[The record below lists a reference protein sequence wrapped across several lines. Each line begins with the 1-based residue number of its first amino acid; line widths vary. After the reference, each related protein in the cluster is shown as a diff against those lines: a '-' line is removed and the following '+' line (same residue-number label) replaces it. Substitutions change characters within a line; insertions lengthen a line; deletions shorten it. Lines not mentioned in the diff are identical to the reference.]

1 MSGEQLPESTAH
13 ILIVDDLPD
22 HLAFAG
28 TILRQQGYRVHA
40 ATSGRAAL
48 AFLEKRLPD
57 LIVLDIHMEGMDGLE
72 LCRRIKE
79 NRQTSE
85 IPVIF
90 VTAETAPEVIT
101 AGFDAGCCDYVPK
114 PFVRAE
120 YLARISAHLRI
131 ARQNKALRTAY
142 EELDRF
148 CSAVSHD
155 LKSPLSVMRMLLSML
170 KDELGDSVPDEAAHI
185 LGILDGKAELLTAMV
200 ERLLEFSRMCSIR
213 PNMVPL
219 DMSTLLH
226 EVYDEQRLAEPER
239 QVELEM
245 EPLPLVHGDAVL
257 VRMLL
262 KNIISNAFK
271 FTRGRENA
279 RITVTAGEE
288 DDFTVIAVRDNGAGF
303 DMRYADRLFR
313 IFQRLHDDSEFE
325 GTGVGLA
332 MAQRIMER
340 HGGKIRMTGEVNNG
354 VTVFLYFPQE

>member
-1 MSGEQLPESTAH
+1 MSAEQLPESTAH
-13 ILIVDDLPD
+13 ILVVDDLPD
-22 HLAFAG
+22 QLAFAG
-28 TILRQQGYRVHA
+28 TILRQQDYRVHA

-57 LIVLDIHMEGMDGLE
+57 LIVLDIHMEGMDGVE

-101 AGFDAGCCDYVPK
+101 AGFEAGCCDYVPK

-131 ARQNKALRTAY
+131 ARQNRALRTAY

-155 LKSPLSVMRMLLSML
+155 LKSPLGVMRMLLSML
-170 KDELGDSVPDEAAHI
+170 KDELGDSVPDEASHI
-185 LGILDGKAELLTAMV
+185 LAI
-200 ERLLEFSRMCSIR
+200 
-213 PNMVPL
+213 
-219 DMSTLLH
+219 
-226 EVYDEQRLAEPER
+226 
-239 QVELEM
+239 
-245 EPLPLVHGDAVL
+245 
-257 VRMLL
+257 
-262 KNIISNAFK
+262 
-271 FTRGRENA
+271 
-279 RITVTAGEE
+279 
-288 DDFTVIAVRDNGAGF
+288 RDNGAGF
-303 DMRYADRLFR
+303 DMQYADRLFR

-325 GTGVGLA
+325 GNGVGLA

-340 HGGKIRMTGEVNNG
+340 HGGKIRMTGEVNKG
-354 VTVFLYFPQE
+354 ATVFLYFPQE

>member
-48 AFLEKRLPD
+48 AFLEKCLPD

-72 LCRRIKE
+72 LCRRIRE

-142 EELDRF
+142 KELDRF

-155 LKSPLSVMRMLLSML
+155 MKSPLSVM
-170 KDELGDSVPDEAAHI
+170 
-185 LGILDGKAELLTAMV
+185 
-200 ERLLEFSRMCSIR
+200 C
-213 PNMVPL
+213 
-219 DMSTLLH
+219 
-226 EVYDEQRLAEPER
+226 
-239 QVELEM
+239 
-245 EPLPLVHGDAVL
+245 
-257 VRMLL
+257 MLL

-279 RITVTAGEE
+279 KITVTAGEE

-303 DMRYADRLFR
+303 DMQYADRLFR
-313 IFQRLHDDSEFE
+313 IFQRLHDNSEFE

-332 MAQRIMER
+332 MAQCIMER

-354 VTVFLYFPQE
+354 ATVFLYFPQE

>member
-155 LKSPLSVMRMLLSML
+155 LKSPLSVIRMLLSML

-200 ERLLEFSRMCSIR
+200 ERLLEFSRMCSIC
-213 PNMVPL
+213 
-219 DMSTLLH
+219 SCT
-226 EVYDEQRLAEPER
+226 
-239 QVELEM
+239 
-245 EPLPLVHGDAVL
+245 
-257 VRMLL
+257 
-262 KNIISNAFK
+262 
-271 FTRGRENA
+271 
-279 RITVTAGEE
+279 
-288 DDFTVIAVRDNGAGF
+288 
-303 DMRYADRLFR
+303 
-313 IFQRLHDDSEFE
+313 
-325 GTGVGLA
+325 
-332 MAQRIMER
+332 
-340 HGGKIRMTGEVNNG
+340 
-354 VTVFLYFPQE
+354 

>member
-57 LIVLDIHMEGMDGLE
+57 LIVLDIHIEGMDGLE
-72 LCRRIKE
+72 RPPHQGKQADKR
-79 NRQTSE
+79 NSGDFAPQ
-85 IPVIF
+85 
-90 VTAETAPEVIT
+90 TAPEVIT

-219 DMSTLLH
+219 DMGTLLH

-245 EPLPLVHGDAVL
+245 EPLLTVHGDAVL

-279 RITVTAGEE
+279 KITVTAGEE

-303 DMRYADRLFR
+303 DMQYADRLFR

-354 VTVFLYFPQE
+354 ATVFLYFPQE

>member
-40 ATSGRAAL
+40 ATSGWAAL

-72 LCRRIKE
+72 LCRRIRE

-142 EELDRF
+142 KELDRF

-155 LKSPLSVMRMLLSML
+155 MKSPLSVM
-170 KDELGDSVPDEAAHI
+170 
-185 LGILDGKAELLTAMV
+185 
-200 ERLLEFSRMCSIR
+200 C
-213 PNMVPL
+213 
-219 DMSTLLH
+219 
-226 EVYDEQRLAEPER
+226 
-239 QVELEM
+239 
-245 EPLPLVHGDAVL
+245 
-257 VRMLL
+257 MLL

-279 RITVTAGEE
+279 KITVTAGEE

-303 DMRYADRLFR
+303 DMQYADRLFR

-340 HGGKIRMTGEVNNG
+340 HGGRIRMTGEVNNG
-354 VTVFLYFPQE
+354 ATVFLYFPQE

>member
-1 MSGEQLPESTAH
+1 MSMEQFSKRTAH

-28 TILRQQGYRVHA
+28 TILRQQGYCVHA
-40 ATSGRAAL
+40 AASGRAAL
-48 AFLEKRLPD
+48 TFLEKRLPD
-57 LIVLDIHMEGMDGLE
+57 LIVLDIHMAGMDGLE
-72 LCRRIKE
+72 LCRRIKKDA
-79 NRQTSE
+79 RTCE

-101 AGFDAGCCDYVPK
+101 AGFEAGCCDYVSK

-131 ARQNKALRTAY
+131 AQQNRALRTAY

-155 LKSPLSVMRMLLSML
+155 LRSPLSVMRMLLSML
-170 KDELGDSVPDEAAHI
+170 REEIGENASGETAHI
-185 LGILDGKAELLTAMV
+185 LDILDGKAKHLTAMV
-200 ERLLEFSRMCSIR
+200 ERLLEFSRMCNIR
-213 PNMVPL
+213 PQMERL
-219 DMSTLLH
+219 DMTALVR
-226 EVYDEQRLAEPER
+226 EIYDEQRLAEPER
-239 QVELEM
+239 QVELRI
-245 EPLPLVHGDAVL
+245 EPLPNVQGDAVL
-257 VRMLL
+257 VRTLL
-262 KNIISNAFK
+262 RNIIGNAFK

-279 RITVTAGEE
+279 CITVRASEE
-288 DDFTVIAVRDNGAGF
+288 DEFTVLSVADNGAGF

-313 IFQRLHDDSEFE
+313 IFQRLHEDSEFE

-340 HGGKIRMTGEVNNG
+340 HGGKIRMTGEVNKG
-354 VTVFLYFPQE
+354 ATVFLYFPQE